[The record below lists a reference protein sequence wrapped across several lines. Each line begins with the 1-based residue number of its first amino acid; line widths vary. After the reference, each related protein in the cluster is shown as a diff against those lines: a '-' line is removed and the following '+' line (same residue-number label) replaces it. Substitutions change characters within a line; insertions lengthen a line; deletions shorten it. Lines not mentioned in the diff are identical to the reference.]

1 MIDVKGT
8 IQKAKLERARK
19 FISIIDLLDFIKQMD
34 ITANFSDIVD
44 FLLIK
49 LKDNNPRT
57 STQYDHFGNAIYEE
71 IHTYYL
77 PINLEENEKESWV
90 DFFEVLEEVKCNFSK
105 YDLDKWFL
113 DDCDLMNEAQS
124 KNFIKEGG
132 DDLFISRPQI
142 ERLLDIKIPID
153 NKITGKYKQ
162 ERLFYLTGE
171 ITKLDP
177 EYFST
182 PKRFDIDQQKEEC
195 KQLNQTILTQKQHI
209 AELEQQLEEVKQ
221 KLEQST
227 QLSPMEEDS
236 KSYNPT
242 ERETHLQ
249 MIYGLTCLLSKKEIN
264 HQRYIRGNN
273 INKSMIASDLERE
286 LQGIFTTPKTAEG
299 FRNRL
304 TDILKEAE

>member
-209 AELEQQLEEVKQ
+209 AELEQQLEELKQ
-221 KLEQST
+221 KLAQAT
-227 QLSPMEEDS
+227 QPTTVGNSQN
-236 KSYNPT
+236 YNPT

>member
-132 DDLFISRPQI
+132 DNLFISRPQI
-142 ERLLDIKIPID
+142 ERLLGIKIPID

-209 AELEQQLEEVKQ
+209 AELEQQLEELKQ
-221 KLEQST
+221 KLEQSK
-227 QLSPMEEDS
+227 QLPPMEEVKQNRISQPQRDIFTLLVMNNYQNYQS
-236 KSYNPT
+236 RNSLFEAINAEMKAKGIRASDIKYPT
-242 ERETHLQ
+242 LDNLIDDNLR
-249 MIYGLTCLLSKKEIN
+249 
-264 HQRYIRGNN
+264 
-273 INKSMIASDLERE
+273 INKISP
-286 LQGIFTTPKTAEG
+286 FPPKQ
-299 FRNRL
+299 
-304 TDILKEAE
+304 K